1 MSYNI
6 SLNITSLN
14 ITSLNMTA
22 VYIKGKILKDLSELD
37 FKALYVFIFI
47 ISLDKLL
54 IWIDKL

>member
-1 MSYNI
+1 M
-6 SLNITSLN
+6 TSLN
-14 ITSLNMTA
+14 MTSLNMTA